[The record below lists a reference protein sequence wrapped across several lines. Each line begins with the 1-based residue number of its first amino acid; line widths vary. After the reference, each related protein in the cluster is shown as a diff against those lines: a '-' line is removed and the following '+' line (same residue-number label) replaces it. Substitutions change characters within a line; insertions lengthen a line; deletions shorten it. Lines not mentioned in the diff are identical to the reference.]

1 MGFGHFG
8 RWLAG
13 SIVVAALSALGG
25 STGAAP
31 SPPPADV
38 ALGRSIL
45 KQLVEINSTH
55 ALGSTVA
62 AKAVAARMI
71 AGGFAPADVQL
82 LIPPGHP
89 DKGNVVVRLRGA
101 GRGKPLLYI
110 GHLDVVEARREDW
123 TYDPFV
129 LTETD
134 GWLYGRGTIDMKGPD
149 AAVMTALI
157 RLKRE
162 GFVPDRDIIAA
173 FTAEEEAG
181 GDFSGI
187 DWLLKAHRDLID
199 AALVMNPDD
208 GGGEAGMKN
217 GRRLYVSVQ
226 TSEKIY
232 VTYQIEAVDKGGHSS
247 RPTPGNPIYRLARAL
262 KRIEARPFPVDLTAT
277 TKAYFRGR
285 AVLESAQVRADMLDA
300 AGPHPTPGAL
310 ERLSSQIETDIL
322 MRTTC
327 VATMMNGGQGESAL
341 PQRARAVIQC
351 RVIPGEP
358 VEGVEAALIAAIDD
372 PAVKISVFTP
382 PTPSPESPP
391 SAEVIGAVTRV
402 AKGLWP
408 EVVVLPI
415 MSPGASDS
423 AFTRAAG
430 MASYGVDG
438 IFDDVD
444 DERAHG
450 RDERIGVAAFSD
462 ELKFTYRLMKA
473 LAGGDGAAERAKLK

>member
-1 MGFGHFG
+1 MGSGDVG

-13 SIVVAALSALGG
+13 ATAWAALWAAGAVAA
-25 STGAAP
+25 AP
-31 SPPPADV
+31 TAPPPADE
-38 ALGRSIL
+38 ALGRAIL

-55 ALGSTVA
+55 ALGSTAA

-71 AGGFAPADVQL
+71 GGGFAPADVQL

-101 GRGKPLLYI
+101 GRGKPILYI

-129 LTETD
+129 LTEKD
-134 GWLYGRGTIDMKGPD
+134 GWFYGRGTIDMKGPD

-162 GFVPDRDIIAA
+162 GFVPNRDIVAA
-173 FTAEEEAG
+173 FTADEEAG

-187 DWLLKAHRDLID
+187 DWLLKTHRDLID

-217 GRRLYVSVQ
+217 GRKLYVSVQ

-262 KRIEARPFPVDLTAT
+262 ARIEARPFPVDLTAT

-285 AVLESAQVRADMLDA
+285 AALESGQVRADMLDA
-300 AGPHPTPGAL
+300 GSAHPTPAAL
-310 ERLSSQIETDIL
+310 ERLSRQIETDIL

-327 VATMMNGGQGESAL
+327 VATMIEGGQGESAL

-358 VEGVEAALIAAIDD
+358 VEGVEAALVATIGD
-372 PAVKISVFTP
+372 PRVKISVFTP
-382 PTPSPESPP
+382 PTMSPESPP
-391 SAEVIGAVTRV
+391 SPEVIGAVTRV
-402 AKGLWP
+402 AKALWP

-430 MASYGVDG
+430 IPSYGVDG

-450 RDERIGVAAFSD
+450 RDERIGVAAFSQ
-462 ELKFTYRLMKA
+462 ELEFTYRLMKA
-473 LAGGDGAAERAKLK
+473 SAGGDGVAGGPKLK